1 MSGLEALLITSIEDE
16 LPLTKL
22 FPSNFTDQK
31 ALTEI
36 LIITQN
42 FKACG
47 KGSLQHKN
55 KIFYYRTYIP
65 SLHSKDDNSLTQ
77 TQTNLSDYF
86 IYSYDCSKKKFF
98 LLFLCDFKYKKK
110 DIDNLTNEI
119 FDILDNNA
127 FEGHDIKIECC
138 HKINTIFEQYRK
150 LQPNFGKINQL
161 KEMDIIDDSGGS
173 LDSIK
178 DLIKEEDNKKKKLSK
193 KVKRIDSRLVI
204 PKKKPNKSSG
214 FSVDIDDLTTLKE
227 SDSDLSIM
235 FGKNFDKDLAIPQ
248 VNKWRIIKIINII
261 LCSLFCVIS
270 IIMIILLL
278 TIF

>member
-31 ALTEI
+31 TLTEI
-36 LIITQN
+36 LIISQN

-65 SLHSKDDNSLTQ
+65 SLHQKDDNSL

-86 IYSYDCSKKKFF
+86 IYSYDCSKKKIF

-204 PKKKPNKSSG
+204 PKKKTNKSSG

-248 VNKWRIIKIINII
+248 VNKWRIIKIINIV